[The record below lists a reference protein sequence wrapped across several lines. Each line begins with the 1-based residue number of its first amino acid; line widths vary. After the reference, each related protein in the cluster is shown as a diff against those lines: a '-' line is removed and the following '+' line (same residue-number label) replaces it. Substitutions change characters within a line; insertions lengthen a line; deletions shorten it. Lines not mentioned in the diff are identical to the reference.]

1 MGVEA
6 VADGVTFPSNSV
18 LWLESDGGGAAT
30 RCVDDAGAGPA
41 AVVRG
46 GSLEASHELLFAY
59 SRQLRDTSRGLVR
72 QATGL
77 IEDSRAL
84 ADAIGGRQR
93 ASVLGR
99 LARLRGGRDLGSAD
113 APIHLVRT
121 RIADGT
127 LPRRDPEKTWFGH
140 GTNRAC
146 DACLLPVS
154 REQIEVEADFD
165 GAPTIRLH
173 SSCFHIWQVERARSD

>member
-1 MGVEA
+1 
-6 VADGVTFPSNSV
+6 
-18 LWLESDGGGAAT
+18 
-30 RCVDDAGAGPA
+30 
-41 AVVRG
+41 
-46 GSLEASHELLFAY
+46 
-59 SRQLRDTSRGLVR
+59 
-72 QATGL
+72 
-77 IEDSRAL
+77 
-84 ADAIGGRQR
+84 
-93 ASVLGR
+93 
-99 LARLRGGRDLGSAD
+99 GGRDLGSAD

-173 SSCFHIWQVERARSD
+173 SSCFHIWQVEGRRSAGRSRRSPAAPLITEPREIAMDPALREKTKKTAHMLFHTLKGGTGFETWKKFDKDLARELSAFFT